1 DFSDTDGSDAES
13 LNLDF
18 APYSSLFSREHIATK
33 DSIRKRAN
41 RRRDS
46 LESND
51 RSYSYESSDSVGTE
65 QETSIDT
72 YFTSSIEQYLEKLRH
87 QLAAPPVEYA
97 EDNIDDATDDID
109 RKELDYTSEA
119 EDEQVKDS
127 SGDESENA
135 CSEGSNEWTGSFENM
150 PPERR
155 VFIEEIYASDT
166 CSQESELFSEEE
178 SVSSVCSSESVV
190 IVEPWQQHDMPM
202 FVGQVEQ
209 KAHMTYA
216 QDYSDGDF
224 SEEEPVQDP
233 FISGHRFGQEAF
245 SDFSPNFINSMNQQ
259 SRHPNDYHPASLPP

>member
-1 DFSDTDGSDAES
+1 
-13 LNLDF
+13 
-18 APYSSLFSREHIATK
+18 
-33 DSIRKRAN
+33 
-41 RRRDS
+41 
-46 LESND
+46 
-51 RSYSYESSDSVGTE
+51 
-65 QETSIDT
+65 
-72 YFTSSIEQYLEKLRH
+72 
-87 QLAAPPVEYA
+87 
-97 EDNIDDATDDID
+97 
-109 RKELDYTSEA
+109 
-119 EDEQVKDS
+119 
-127 SGDESENA
+127 
-135 CSEGSNEWTGSFENM
+135 M

-259 SRHPNDYHPASLPP
+259 SRHPNDYHPASLPPQSLTGTINNCSQISATSHWSHPSSHSHAAVSMVSGTA